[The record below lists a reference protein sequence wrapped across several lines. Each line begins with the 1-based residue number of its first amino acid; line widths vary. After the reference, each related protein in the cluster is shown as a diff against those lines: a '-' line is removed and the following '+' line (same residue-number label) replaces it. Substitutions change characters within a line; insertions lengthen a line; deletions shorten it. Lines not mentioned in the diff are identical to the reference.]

1 MTFNGKIIEGAV
13 VLKQGVVSV
22 SSTHK
27 FSTEVCMMIP
37 SEFDGRLAIIESL
50 DAFCRAAD
58 NRQYVKRICVVAFLM
73 TAHIVC
79 CFNSGYKTSGLDG
92 F

>member
-27 FSTEVCMMIP
+27 FITEVFMMIP

-50 DAFCRAAD
+50 KAFCRASN
-58 NRQYVKRICVVAFLM
+58 NR
-73 TAHIVC
+73 
-79 CFNSGYKTSGLDG
+79 
-92 F
+92 